1 MEYASSI
8 LLAWCDW
15 VFLVQTNPLVL
26 LIKRWQWLP
35 LWIIVMENPDT
46 NGIRACGV
54 QLDIKKLPS
63 EDALES
69 EIGDGFMCL
78 MKMGDVWE

>member
-1 MEYASSI
+1 
-8 LLAWCDW
+8 
-15 VFLVQTNPLVL
+15 
-26 LIKRWQWLP
+26 
-35 LWIIVMENPDT
+35 MENPDT

-54 QLDIKKLPS
+54 QLDIKKLLS

-78 MKMGDVWE
+78 MKMGDV